1 MDHGSLFVT
10 HDPSDPS
17 YTNNCCEV
25 YHKSLKSIIRVKRPN
40 LWAFMEFLE
49 KNLKKHDLEYQRKKN
64 GLEIGGRSKKDVE
77 NEEKRNRCKAKLENK
92 ECTPLQYLEEVSN
105 TIGSQQYHNYSDT
118 IRSSS
123 SRVVRIQLELFL
135 SIIAQIVWVL
145 VQV

>member
-64 GLEIGGRSKKDVE
+64 GLETGGRSKKDVE
-77 NEEKRNRCKAKLENK
+77 NEEKRNRNILTQKHVQFQIISACFSIHPVRLYILCNIVLFTRLAFTK
-92 ECTPLQYLEEVSN
+92 EHMKS
-105 TIGSQQYHNYSDT
+105 
-118 IRSSS
+118 
-123 SRVVRIQLELFL
+123 
-135 SIIAQIVWVL
+135 
-145 VQV
+145 